1 MNYYMLTGDG
11 RQIGPVTAEELI
23 KLGLT
28 RETMVWHQGLDSW
41 IPSSQVPELANLL
54 ISVPPCPPEPPS
66 FNQPQNNSYS
76 SGPYPQ
82 NITFNNQQANQSQ
95 NSPHEL
101 TAKPNNYIIWA
112 ILSTILCCV
121 PFGIVSIVYA
131 SKVNILWRSGR
142 YNEAKEASENAKG
155 WALFSFAIGFVIF
168 SVAFIKTI
176 AET

>member
-1 MNYYMLTGDG
+1 M
-11 RQIGPVTAEELI
+11 
-23 KLGLT
+23 
-28 RETMVWHQGLDSW
+28 
-41 IPSSQVPELANLL
+41 
-54 ISVPPCPPEPPS
+54 
-66 FNQPQNNSYS
+66 
-76 SGPYPQ
+76 
-82 NITFNNQQANQSQ
+82 
-95 NSPHEL
+95 
-101 TAKPNNYIIWA
+101 IWA